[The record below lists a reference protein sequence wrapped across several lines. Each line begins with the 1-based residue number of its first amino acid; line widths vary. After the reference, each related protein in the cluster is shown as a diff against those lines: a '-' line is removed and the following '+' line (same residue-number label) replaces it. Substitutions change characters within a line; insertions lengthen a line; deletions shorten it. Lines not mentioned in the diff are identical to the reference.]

1 MPVRR
6 STSKYKLPGKSI
18 HSLDEFYDEIA
29 RLLHFPDYFGRN
41 LDALWD
47 LLTTDI
53 EGPVELIWEDSAIS
67 KKSMGKD
74 FARVDA
80 LLQDLMK
87 ERRDFR
93 VTFR

>member
-6 STSKYKLPGKSI
+6 STRKYKLPGKSI

-29 RLLHFPDYFGRN
+29 LLFLFPDYFGRN

-53 EGPVELIWEDSAIS
+53 KGPVELIWEDSATS
-67 KKSMGKD
+67 KQFMGKD
-74 FARVDA
+74 FTRVSA
-80 LLQDLMK
+80 LLRDLVEK
-87 ERRDFR
+87 RKDFT
-93 VTFR
+93 VSFL

>member
-74 FARVDA
+74 FARVTT
-80 LLQDLMK
+80 LLRDLVK
-87 ERRDFR
+87 KRKDFT
-93 VTFR
+93 VSFH

>member
-1 MPVRR
+1 MPVRQ
-6 STSKYKLPGKSI
+6 STSKYKLRGKSI

-29 RLLHFPDYFGRN
+29 HLFHFPDYFGRN

-74 FARVDA
+74 FARVTD
-80 LLQDLMK
+80 LLRNLVK
-87 ERRDFR
+87 ERKDFT
-93 VTFR
+93 VSFR

>member
-6 STSKYKLPGKSI
+6 SMRKYKLPGKSI
-18 HSLDEFYDEIA
+18 RSLDRFYDEIA
-29 RLLHFPDYFGRN
+29 LLFNFPDYFGRN

-53 EGPVELIWEDSAIS
+53 KGPVELIWEDSATS

-74 FARVDA
+74 FARISA
-80 LLQDLMK
+80 LLRDIEK
-87 ERRDFR
+87 EREDFT
-93 VTFR
+93 VSFR

>member
-6 STSKYKLPGKSI
+6 SSSKYKLPGKSI

-29 RLLHFPDYFGRN
+29 LLFHFPDYFGRN

-47 LLTTDI
+47 LLSTGI

-67 KKSMGKD
+67 KKSMSKD
-74 FARVDA
+74 FARVSA
-80 LLQDLMK
+80 LLRDLMK
-87 ERRDFR
+87 ERKDFR
-93 VTFR
+93 VSFR

>member
-6 STSKYKLPGKSI
+6 STRKYKLPGKSI

-29 RLLHFPDYFGRN
+29 LLLNFPDYFGRN

-47 LLTTDI
+47 LLSTDI
-53 EGPVELIWEDSAIS
+53 KGPLELIWEESATS

-74 FARVDA
+74 FARVSA
-80 LLQDLMK
+80 LLRDMEK
-87 ERRDFR
+87 EREDFT
-93 VTFR
+93 VFFR

>member
-6 STSKYKLPGKSI
+6 SAGKYRLSGQSI
-18 HSLDEFYDEIA
+18 RSLEEFYDEIE
-29 RLLHFPDYFGRN
+29 RLFKLPDGFGRN

-53 EGPVELIWEDSAIS
+53 KGPLELIWEASAVS

-74 FARVDA
+74 FSRVSA
-80 LLQDLMK
+80 LLREIGEQR
-87 ERRDFR
+87 EDFT
-93 VTFR
+93 VSFR